1 MGRSLSFLVADA
13 IADKICK
20 RGIFANRPEV
30 CLLPQYDT
38 AVDRELKLFVVPS
51 NITTDTIV
59 GRDTFR
65 QLFAT
70 QLMAIKYIPDSRI
83 EAADE
88 ALKVLEDV
96 SVEFVNEKLYFG
108 GIWAKVKTVVM
119 VGASEV
125 LWNGDYQIDGLLR
138 NSTFAEADT
147 MATSFVIVSERFVA
161 KDRNG

>member
-1 MGRSLSFLVADA
+1 MGKSLSFLLADA
-13 IADKICK
+13 IADKIYK
-20 RGIFANRPEV
+20 DGIFFKRPEV

-38 AVDRELKLFVVPS
+38 ATETELKLFLVPS

-70 QLMAIKYIPDSRI
+70 QLMAIKYVPDSRI

-96 SVEFVNEKLYFG
+96 SVAFVNEKLYFG
-108 GIWAKVKTVVM
+108 DVWAKVKTCVM

-138 NSTFAEADT
+138 NSTFAESDT
-147 MATSFVIVSERFVA
+147 MATSFVIVSERFLA
-161 KDRNG
+161 K

>member
-1 MGRSLSFLVADA
+1 MAKSLSFLLAEA
-13 IADKICK
+13 IADTIYKE
-20 RGIFANRPEV
+20 GIFINRPQV

-38 AVDRELKLFVVPS
+38 AVDTELKLFVVPS
-51 NITTDTIV
+51 NISTDNIV

-70 QLMAIKYIPDSRI
+70 QLMAIKYVPDSRI

-88 ALKVLEDV
+88 ALRVLEEV
-96 SVEFVNEKLYFG
+96 SSFFVNERIYFG
-108 GIWAKVKTVVM
+108 DTWAKVKTCVM

-138 NSTFAEADT
+138 TSTFAEADT
-147 MATSFVIVSERFVA
+147 LATSFVIVSERFLA
-161 KDRNG
+161 KSK

>member
-1 MGRSLSFLVADA
+1 MGRSLSFLLADA
-13 IADKICK
+13 IADKIYK
-20 RGIFANRPEV
+20 DGIFIKRPEV

-38 AVDRELKLFVVPS
+38 ATETELKLFLVPS

-70 QLMAIKYIPDSRI
+70 QLMAIKYVPDSRI

-96 SVEFVNEKLYFG
+96 SIAFVNEKLYFG
-108 GIWAKVKTVVM
+108 NVWAKVKTCVM

-138 NSTFAEADT
+138 NSTFAESDT
-147 MATSFVIVSERFVA
+147 MATSFVIVSERFLA
-161 KDRNG
+161 K

>member
-1 MGRSLSFLVADA
+1 MGRSLSFLLADA
-13 IADKICK
+13 IADKIYK
-20 RGIFANRPEV
+20 DGIFIKRPEV

-38 AVDRELKLFVVPS
+38 ATETELKLFLVPS

-70 QLMAIKYIPDSRI
+70 QLMAIKYVPDSRI

-96 SVEFVNEKLYFG
+96 SVAFVNEKIYFG
-108 GIWAKVKTVVM
+108 NVWAKVKTCVM

-138 NSTFAEADT
+138 NSTFAESDT
-147 MATSFVIVSERFVA
+147 MATSFVIVSERFLA
-161 KDRNG
+161 K